1 MKKSSSHGQE
11 GWLLENDS
19 VSLFLTETGGHAA
32 PVRFFPSARKPIEPY
47 YISPWQ
53 EEKTDI
59 DVPVLIPL
67 RGNFF
72 CAPFGADNRLK
83 GEDHTPH
90 GEPATAVWPSPTVTI
105 EGDRAYLRSILE
117 TRERPG
123 KTVKEIFLH
132 KGHTAVYQRHTL
144 EGYKGSFP
152 LGHHATLAPPAK
164 GSLMIG
170 HSPIQFGMTSPWGRV
185 PAADGEYYS
194 LSPLS
199 RFAKIDKVPTR
210 WKQEPYTDCS
220 LFPAR
225 EGFVDLL
232 QIFQKPPRKPD
243 TPAWICATAAEEGY
257 LWFAL
262 KNPALL
268 NSTVFWM
275 ENHGRHQ
282 APWNGR
288 NCCIGLEDVTAYFA
302 EGLKASAAGN
312 ILNEA
317 GIETVVK
324 LNPGKAL
331 VVPYIEGVTRVSKG
345 FGRVVKVRFEKG
357 RAVFIDEAGKESV
370 AAVAWDFL
378 FGREL

>member
-19 VSLFLTETGGHAA
+19 VSLFLTEVGGHAA
-32 PVRFFPSARKPIEPY
+32 PIRFFPSSKKPVEPY

-53 EEKTDI
+53 GEGLDI
-59 DVPVLIPL
+59 DVPVLVPL

-83 GEDHTPH
+83 GENHTPH
-90 GEPATAVWPSPTVTI
+90 GEPATARWPSPTVTI
-105 EGDRAYLRSILE
+105 EGDRAYLVSSLQTE
-117 TRERPG
+117 ERPG
-123 KTVKEIFLH
+123 QTTKEIFLQ
-132 KGHTAVYQRHTL
+132 KGHAAVYQRHTL
-144 EGYKGSFP
+144 EGYKGVFP

-164 GSLMIG
+164 GSLRIG
-170 HSPIQFGMTSPWGRV
+170 HSPIQLGITSPWGEV
-185 PAADGEYYS
+185 PTADGEYYS
-194 LSPLS
+194 LAPLS
-199 RFAKIDKVPTR
+199 RFTKLEKVPTR
-210 WKQEPYTDCS
+210 WKADPFTDCS

-232 QIFQKPPRKPD
+232 QIVQKPPKRPN
-243 TPAWICATAAEEGY
+243 TPAWLTATASEEGY

-262 KNPALL
+262 KDPSIL

-302 EGLKASAAGN
+302 EGLKPSAGKN
-312 ILNEA
+312 LLSEN
-317 GIETVVK
+317 GIETALK
-324 LNPGKAL
+324 LDPKKPV
-331 VVPYIEGVTRVSKG
+331 VVPYIEGVVRVPKG
-345 FGRVVKVRFEKG
+345 FGRVQKARFEADRVIFTDESEK
-357 RAVFIDEAGKESV
+357 AVT